1 MIDMVTYRELH
12 PEEDALETR
21 EYISDEQME
30 SDEPPAG
37 DTLLVL
43 PVTVHGFGFQDKKWR
58 K

>member
-1 MIDMVTYRELH
+1 MVTYRELH

-37 DTLLVL
+37 DFLLVL